1 MKFILSICLLIFF
14 SSCATEKEVITNN
27 NAATKESK
35 AYKMNASFGQPFDN
49 VGDKYTIKSAK
60 IEKNTLVLIVNIQGE
75 CKPHDFKMIGFEGAS
90 NSIQPNRSLE
100 LIHLSNG
107 DDCTRYVDVSLEID
121 ISDIAIK
128 KEKGYKTS
136 LKLKDWK
143 GNLDYVFYIS
153 E

>member
-1 MKFILSICLLIFF
+1 MKLILSICLLIIF
-14 SSCATEKEVITNN
+14 SSCGTEKEVFSNIS
-27 NAATKESK
+27 ATEENK
-35 AYKMNASFGQPFDN
+35 AYKMKASFGQPFDN

-60 IEKNTLVLIVNIQGE
+60 IEKNTLILIVNIQGE

-136 LKLKDWK
+136 LKLKEWK
-143 GNLDYVFYIS
+143 DNLDYVFYVS